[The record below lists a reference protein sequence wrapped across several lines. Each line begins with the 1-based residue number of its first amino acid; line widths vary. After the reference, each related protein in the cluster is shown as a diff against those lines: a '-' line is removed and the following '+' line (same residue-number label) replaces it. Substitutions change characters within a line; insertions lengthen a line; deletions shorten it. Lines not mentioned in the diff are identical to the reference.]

1 MGILESVKVLFIG
14 ALKIDKVF
22 TILKESKCDRRTGNT
37 VFGAQ
42 NGDVNSYDEVDKA
55 FPTDSGRAWEQ
66 GYSFVTCMGSKNSKY
81 VCKHNYIPLPIR
93 QPAR

>member
-1 MGILESVKVLFIG
+1 MV
-14 ALKIDKVF
+14 
-22 TILKESKCDRRTGNT
+22 RRTGNT

-93 QPAR
+93 QPARQVKKASGRDSAHDLSVKLSPCVCNHPD